1 MRQKSIAPA
10 LALGLTLAAAALLR
24 FWALGHGVPFALG
37 VDEPEVME
45 RAIRMMKTG
54 DFNPHFY
61 DYPAFYMYVQM
72 AVATVRFLLGATR
85 GEWASLAQPA
95 TADFYVWGRAV
106 TAALGTLTVWLL
118 YRAGLRWDRA
128 TAILAAALFAVMPL
142 HVRESHF
149 VLTDVPTTCIV
160 TLTLLLSLRAYE
172 QPRLRTFA
180 LAGAAAGLAAA
191 TKYNGILAMVMP
203 LIACAGAPR
212 PARGKAALFGSML
225 AAAGAAFLLAAPYTL
240 LDLPTFLNAFAQL
253 SSLYHATPQTADVI
267 TVTALK
273 NMRNALDWRGAWLAV
288 LPVGPGSLL
297 AIAGLVFGIWQTAAA
312 RGRRTIWA
320 LAAVFPLLY
329 FWFIARQA
337 IHFARYLLPLV
348 PFVSLLTAAV
358 LVRIAARLARAPRA
372 RALRSALAAALV
384 LVAIVPPLTTSIAFD
399 ANQAKVWT
407 LEEAYDW
414 IRQSLPRGTSVRL
427 EGHAL
432 LLPPE
437 YRPTYA
443 RELRFDD
450 IGADAAKGVDY
461 LVASSEEYGPYLDHP
476 AQYPEEY
483 AAYRR
488 VFAQTQEVARFTP
501 SSAHPGPEI
510 RILKVP
516 HEPADHE
523 R

>member
-1 MRQKSIAPA
+1 MRQKSFAPV

-54 DFNPHFY
+54 DLNPHFY

-72 AVATVRFLLGATR
+72 AVATLRFVLGATR
-85 GEWASLAQPA
+85 GEWSSLAQA
-95 TADFYVWGRAV
+95 STADFYVWGRAV
-106 TAALGTLTVWLL
+106 TAALGTLNVWLL

-149 VLTDVPTTCIV
+149 VLTDVPTTFFV

-172 QPRLRTFA
+172 QPRLRTFV
-180 LAGAAAGLAAA
+180 LAGAAAGLAGA
-191 TKYNGILAMVMP
+191 TKYNGILAMAMP
-203 LIACAGAPR
+203 AIACAGAPR
-212 PARGKAALFGSML
+212 ASRPKAALFGSML
-225 AAAGAAFLLAAPYTL
+225 AAAVLAFLLAAPYTL
-240 LDLPTFLNAFAQL
+240 LDLPNFLNSFAQL
-253 SSLYHATPQTADVI
+253 SSEYHATPQVAHLV

-273 NMRNALDWRGAWLAV
+273 NMRNALDWRGAWLPV

-297 AIAGLVFGIWQTAAA
+297 AIAGLVFGVWQMAAA
-312 RGRRTIWA
+312 RGRRPIWA
-320 LAAVFPLLY
+320 LGTVFPLLY
-329 FWFIARQA
+329 FWFISGQA

-358 LVRIAARLARAPRA
+358 VVQLVARLARAPLSNAMRTA
-372 RALRSALAAALV
+372 FGAALL
-384 LVAIVPPLTTSIAFD
+384 LVAIVPPLGTAISFD
-399 ANQAKVWT
+399 ANQSKVWT

-432 LLPPE
+432 LLPPD
-437 YRPTYA
+437 YRPTYS

-450 IGADAAKGVDY
+450 IGADAANGVDY
-461 LVASSEEYGPYLDHP
+461 LVASSEEYGQYIDHP
-476 AQYPEEY
+476 GQHPVEY
-483 AAYRR
+483 AAYQR
-488 VFAQTQEVARFTP
+488 VFAQTHEVARFTP
-501 SSAHPGPEI
+501 SSDHPGPEI

-516 HEPADHE
+516 